1 MTAERWREVEE
12 AFHGA
17 LDQPEEVRAAWLEST
32 CGADAGLLDEV
43 RALLKADLSTDFA
56 FEREIRRTAAMLL
69 LTFGMTR
76 TA

>member
-17 LDQPEEVRAAWLEST
+17 LDQPEELRAAWLET
-32 CGADAGLLDEV
+32 ACGDDTGLLAEV
-43 RALLKADLSTDFA
+43 RALLQANLNTELA

-69 LTFGMTR
+69 LSFGMTR
-76 TA
+76 PA